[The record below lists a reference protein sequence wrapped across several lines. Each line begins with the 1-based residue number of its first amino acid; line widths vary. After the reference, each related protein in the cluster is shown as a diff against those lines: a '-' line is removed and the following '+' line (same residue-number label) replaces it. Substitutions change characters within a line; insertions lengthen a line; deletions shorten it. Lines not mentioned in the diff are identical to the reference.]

1 MNIEYPIK
9 SYIFFSDKTKM
20 PSEETFWSTQE
31 KKKTTKKQKPLKLY
45 AIISR
50 FQV

>member
-20 PSEETFWSTQE
+20 PSEETFCSTQ
-31 KKKTTKKQKPLKLY
+31 KKISPRKPLKLY

-50 FQV
+50 FQM